1 MLYVDPDPHADEPP
15 TMFKQFSAPL
25 INLVRVNCGIQVFPS
40 LLLYVQEDGVVPL
53 EVLEQRIAP
62 PDMRKQRLAPTDMII
77 PSMFLKLP
85 HLQRV
90 VLTGGR
96 AGRIGEAP
104 QVDLPQLEC
113 LHLYEPGL
121 GLTKLFRDMKY
132 VPPFAGAPFT
142 GLS

>member
-1 MLYVDPDPHADEPP
+1 MLHVDPDPHADEPGA
-15 TMFKQFSAPL
+15 MFKQFFGPL

-40 LLLYVQEDGVVPL
+40 LLHYVQEGGVVPL

-62 PDMRKQRLAPTDMII
+62 PDMRKQRLAPTDMIT

-85 HLQRV
+85 HLRRI

-96 AGRIGEAP
+96 AGRLGEAP